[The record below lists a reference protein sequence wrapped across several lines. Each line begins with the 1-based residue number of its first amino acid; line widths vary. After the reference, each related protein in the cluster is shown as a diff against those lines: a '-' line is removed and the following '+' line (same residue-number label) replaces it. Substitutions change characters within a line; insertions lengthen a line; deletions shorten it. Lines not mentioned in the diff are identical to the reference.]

1 MYNYENIEEKIE
13 AFLHSLP
20 CQSEMPMPPIK
31 VERQNLNYAN
41 MLLDAYSSSADSE
54 IQAISQY
61 LYHHDTIRNE
71 KIANALLCI
80 AMIEMHH
87 LHVLG
92 ELITLLGG
100 KPFFY
105 NSNFSFWKTDNIA
118 YVDKN
123 TPYVKEKGENSQRAD
138 LDIIC
143 KKLEK
148 DIIAEQNAINGYKY
162 LLQHIDDKYIEK
174 IIRKIISDEQT
185 HIKIF
190 VDLIEKYCR

>member
-1 MYNYENIEEKIE
+1 MYNFDNIEEMVDK
-13 AFLHSLP
+13 FLDSLP
-20 CQSEMPMPPIK
+20 CQSEMPMPEIK
-31 VERQNLNYAN
+31 VERQNLNYAH
-41 MLLDAYSSSADSE
+41 MLLDAYSSTADSE

-61 LYHHDTIRNE
+61 LYHHDTIPNE

-80 AMIEMHH
+80 AMVEMHH

-105 NSNFSFWKTDNIA
+105 NSNFSFWKTDSIA

-123 TPYVKEKGENSQRAD
+123 NPYEKTRIENESKNENK
-138 LDIIC
+138 IIRQ
-143 KKLEK
+143 KLEK

-162 LLQHIDDKYIEK
+162 LLQHIDDRYIDK
-174 IIRKIISDEQT
+174 IIRKIISDEQA

-190 VDLIEKYCR
+190 VNLIEKYCR